1 MAKKKG
7 SRFLKEFKEFAM
19 RGNVIDMAVG
29 VVIGGAFGKITTSIV
44 NDIIMPF
51 VGMFIGG
58 INFSNWTI
66 ELPHL
71 YGPEPET
78 PNILAVGNLIGT
90 ILDFLIIAFVIF
102 LFVRFINKL
111 RSLRAKAET
120 AQEVTVVVEPEPTK
134 EELLTV
140 HSNINSV
147 QSGLTKAGGT
157 QFVSNDGYFPYWSSS
172 YYGRG
177 KICSSKC
184 RF

>member
-102 LFVRFINKL
+102 LLVRFINKL

-134 EELLTV
+134 EELL
-140 HSNINSV
+140 
-147 QSGLTKAGGT
+147 LTEIRDLLRERKE
-157 QFVSNDGYFPYWSSS
+157 
-172 YYGRG
+172 
-177 KICSSKC
+177 
-184 RF
+184 